1 MFLRRRLQ
9 QMCMSLGTCTLMV
22 SSGLAASSIQST
34 NLGAEDQSKPISVT
48 VWLNLHNKVAL
59 DAMVQG
65 MYDKTSPNYHKFL
78 TMKEF
83 KTQFAPTAKDAAT
96 VRDFLTTHNMK
107 VTSIDRNNHF
117 VVAQGSVGDAQTAF
131 QTKINRMMINGVA
144 HHVNAT
150 PPAIAGPAA
159 ALVST
164 VQGLSDLNYHAP
176 AST

>member
-1 MFLRRRLQ
+1 MPLNRRLSQ
-9 QMCMSLGTCTLMV
+9 LGIRVSLSLGILALAV
-22 SSGLAASSIQST
+22 GPGFAASSNRAT
-34 NLGAEDQSKPISVT
+34 NLGPEDQSKQISVT
-48 VWLNLHNKVAL
+48 VWLNLHNKAAL

-150 PPAIAGPAA
+150 PPAIA
-159 ALVST
+159 
-164 VQGLSDLNYHAP
+164 
-176 AST
+176 